1 MQGRQ
6 KNLFD
11 GKLYSLG

>member
-1 MQGRQ
+1 MQGGQ